1 MIEREKIKGSSL
13 VPFYEIELHQRTSYP
28 FATYILT
35 LIGVSVSSQKKRGG
49 IGINIAI
56 GLAFVFVYIFA
67 MKMMTVA
74 SLNVGFPV
82 LIAVWIPNL
91 LFSFV
96 ALFLYRFAQ
105 K

>member
-1 MIEREKIKGSSL
+1 MIDYQKKLTFKFIYITPNFAKKVSL
-13 VPFYEIELHQRTSYP
+13 
-28 FATYILT
+28 A

-74 SLNVGFPV
+74 SLNVGLPV

>member
-1 MIEREKIKGSSL
+1 
-13 VPFYEIELHQRTSYP
+13 
-28 FATYILT
+28 
-35 LIGVSVSSQKKRGG
+35 
-49 IGINIAI
+49 
-56 GLAFVFVYIFA
+56 

-91 LFSFV
+91 LFSIV
-96 ALFLYRFAQ
+96 AFFLYRFAQ

>member
-1 MIEREKIKGSSL
+1 MIAREKIKGSSL